1 MTRDLQEIKQ
11 GLAQIR
17 AALDL
22 LESFVAD
29 YEGRMVNVLPRE
41 DVKFY
46 RAPDDEVIAGSGIG
60 ELASLNDTIRQ
71 AAEAIS
77 R

>member
-17 AALDL
+17 AALNL
-22 LESFVAD
+22 LESFIAE
-29 YEGRMVNVLPRE
+29 YEARSVNILPRE

-46 RAPDDEVIAGSGIG
+46 SASDDDVIAGPGLG
-60 ELASLNDTIRQ
+60 ELTSLS
-71 AAEAIS
+71 AEIHETAEQLA
-77 R
+77 

>member
-17 AALDL
+17 AALNL
-22 LESFVAD
+22 LESFVAE

-41 DVKFY
+41 DVQFY
-46 RAPDDEVIAGSGIG
+46 QASDDDVISGSGIG
-60 ELASLNDTIRQ
+60 ELVSMNEKIHET
-71 AAEAIS
+71 AEAL